1 LPIANVLCLRL
12 SLLLTVVC
20 QQGKLLSK
28 LRFLTGILAMKISL
42 NWLSDYIEIGRS
54 AEEIAEILSD
64 LGLPCEGLEYLD
76 NDVVIDVEVTS
87 NRGDCLSLLGIA
99 RELAAATGKVLKMPV
114 VELDESEKDV
124 AEFAGIE
131 IADPDLCGR
140 YTARIIE
147 AVKIGPSPDWLKNRL
162 EAVGLR
168 SVNNVVDA
176 ANYAMT
182 ETGQPPHAFDYD
194 KIAEGRIVVRKAI
207 AGERIVSIDGT
218 MCELT
223 PDMLIIAD
231 GKGPVAIAGVMGGA
245 DTEVSE
251 TTATILLEDAYF
263 DPMTVRRTSRKLA
276 LPSEAAFR
284 FERTVDIEAI
294 DWASKRTAQ
303 LITQVAGGKVA
314 KGVVDIYPKKA
325 PQRKVTLR
333 LSRLS
338 RLLGIEIPS
347 EEVVRILSAL
357 SFQPR
362 AEDDLIVCIVP
373 SWRSDV
379 SREVDLIEE
388 VARLYGYNKIP
399 TERKIEIEV
408 VPVDA
413 RQKLAESIGTYL
425 NGCGFYETITVGF
438 VDNSIA
444 ELFTGRDVKQYLA
457 VQDVSRKS
465 ANLLRQT
472 LIGSLLAVL
481 KTNLNAGN
489 LPCRVFEIADT
500 FVPALSEA
508 KGPAGKSANLPIE
521 KTKLTLVCDSGLRN
535 LRGVIEGLVKSI
547 AQNAQIVF
555 RPTDLLWAQTGAEI
569 LVNSEIIGT
578 TGIVGREVKQ
588 KFDFKDL
595 SPAAAELDFELLST
609 LQAGAI
615 KVKPLPKFP
624 AIERDLSIIIAEPV
638 PWSDIVGA
646 IKKRPPDELEDI
658 RFVGIYH
665 GKGIPTGKKSVT
677 LSLRFRDEDGT
688 LTHDT
693 VDRLQADIVKALT
706 KSTAAELR
714 TV

>member
-1 LPIANVLCLRL
+1 
-12 SLLLTVVC
+12 
-20 QQGKLLSK
+20 
-28 LRFLTGILAMKISL
+28 MKISL
-42 NWLSDYIEIGRS
+42 NWLSDYIEIERS
-54 AEEIAEILSD
+54 AEGIAEILSD

-76 NDVVIDVEVTS
+76 NDTIIDVEVTS

-124 AEFAGIE
+124 AEFAGVE

-147 AVKIGPSPDWLKNRL
+147 EVKIGPSPDWLKNRL

-176 ANYAMT
+176 ANYAMA

-194 KIAEGRIVVRKAI
+194 KIAEGRIIVRKAI

-263 DPMTVRRTSRKLA
+263 DPMTVRRTSRKLV

-303 LITQVAGGKVA
+303 LITQIAGGKVA
-314 KGVVDIYPKKA
+314 RGVVDIYPKKA
-325 PQRKVTLR
+325 PPKKVTLR
-333 LSRLS
+333 LSCLS
-338 RLLGIEIPS
+338 KLLGIEIPS

-362 AEDDLIVCIVP
+362 AKDDLIVCIVP

-379 SREVDLIEE
+379 YREVDLIEE

-500 FVPALSEA
+500 FVPTA
-508 KGPAGKSANLPIE
+508 KKGAGLPIE
-521 KTKLTLVCDSGLRN
+521 KTKLTLVCDSGLRD
-535 LRGVIEGLVKSI
+535 LRGVIEGLIKSI

-555 RPTDLLWAQTGAEI
+555 KPTDLLWAQTGAQI
-569 LVNSEIIGT
+569 LVSDNIIGAA
-578 TGIVGREVKQ
+578 GIVSQAVKQ

-595 SPAAAELDFELLST
+595 SPAVAELDFEKLST

-638 PWSDIVGA
+638 SWADIVGA
-646 IKKRPPDELEDI
+646 IKKRPPAELEDI

-688 LTHDT
+688 LTHET
-693 VDRLQADIVKALT
+693 VDHLQADIVKALA